1 MIKTMICFLCLALA
15 AADSGWSVVSAQ
27 VEGVLYVDDDAPAG
41 GDGSSWAQALPF
53 LQDALAL
60 AAAPGSGIK
69 EIRVARGMY
78 RPDRDGM
85 NPGGTGLRSATFAL
99 VSGVAVRGG
108 YAGVTGVFPDTRD
121 PDRYAT
127 FFSGDLLGDDLP
139 GWNHYAD
146 NAYHVLHAV
155 DTAPGTRLEGVVV
168 RGGYADASSGLAAV
182 GGGMLVEGSSLAL
195 DRCVFQYN
203 FARYGGA
210 AYLVL
215 ATVEI
220 GDCLFQ
226 YNQAQ
231 LGRGGALYIGE
242 GVQPAVSGC
251 RFESNEAFGGSGVG
265 DGGAIFVQQI
275 PAMTLTDCHFQA
287 NRSHTSGVFDA
298 TGGAVSSLAG
308 YLQIDGGWFGDNL
321 ADQGGALWLNGAV
334 DIYNTVISGNV
345 GNTFGGGILVF
356 GGPVRVTGVTV
367 TGCHSSDGGGISVG
381 LSGAVAVASSILW
394 GNTGEQDRVFSNQI
408 HNNGGVVALQYST
421 IEGLFT
427 PAPGED
433 PPDPADFPG
442 CIDRDPQLV
451 SPAGADGLPGTADDN
466 LRLRP
471 ASPAIDAGNNTEFLL
486 PAALDAAGNPRF
498 LDDPATPDSG
508 VGMPP
513 LADMGAYEYQG
524 ALVIPGDLD
533 GDGQL
538 SATDLLILSEILA
551 EVWPVPPLSAE
562 YMDISLD
569 GRLDVLDRL
578 LLQRMLVGL

>member
-1 MIKTMICFLCLALA
+1 MIVFLGLALMA
-15 AADSGWSVVSAQ
+15 GAGWPVVSAQ

-60 AAAPGSGIK
+60 AAAPGSGIT
-69 EIRVARGMY
+69 EIRLARGVY

-108 YAGVTGVFPDTRD
+108 YAGVTGAFPDTRD

-127 FFSGDLLGDDLP
+127 FLSGDLLGDDLP
-139 GWNHYAD
+139 GWNHYAE

-155 DTAPGTRLEGVVV
+155 DTAPGTVLEGVVV
-168 RGGYADASSGLAAV
+168 RGGFADASSGLAAV

-195 DRCVFQYN
+195 HRCVFQYN

-220 GDCLFQ
+220 GDCRFQ
-226 YNQAQ
+226 YNLAQ

-251 RFESNEAFGGSGVG
+251 RFEANEAYGGSGVG

-275 PAMTLTDCHFQA
+275 PAMTLADCLFQG

-308 YLQIDGGWFGDNL
+308 YLWLDGCRFGDNVS
-321 ADQGGALWLNGAV
+321 DQGGALWLAGAV
-334 DIYNTVISGNV
+334 DIYNTIIAGNA

-356 GGPVRVTGVTV
+356 SGPVRLAGVTV
-367 TGCHSSDGGGISVG
+367 SGCHSSDGGGISVG
-381 LSGAVAVASSILW
+381 PNGAVSVESSILW
-394 GNTGEQDRVFSNQI
+394 GNTGEQDRVFLNQI
-408 HNNGGVVALQYST
+408 HNNGGVVALGYCAV
-421 IEGLFT
+421 EGIFT

-442 CIDRDPQLV
+442 CIADDPHLAD
-451 SPAGADGLPGTADDN
+451 PAGADGRPGTADDN

-471 ASPAIDAGNNTEFLL
+471 ASPAIDAGDNSAFPLSVTV
-486 PAALDAAGNPRF
+486 DVTGNERF
-498 LDDPATPDSG
+498 LDDPAVPDT
-508 VGMPP
+508 GMGPAP
-513 LADMGAYEYQG
+513 VADMGAYEFPG
-524 ALVIPGDLD
+524 MLVIPGDLD
-533 GDGQL
+533 DDGQVT
-538 SATDLLILSEILA
+538 ATDLLLLSEILSEA
-551 EVWPVPPLSAE
+551 LPLPVLPAPFL
-562 YMDISLD
+562 DIFRD
-569 GRLDVLDRL
+569 GRLNVLDRL
-578 LLQRMLVGL
+578 LLQRMLAGL